1 MSWDDAACRRSRTLR
16 AEGTFCVHP
25 TSLRPKLTVTADGTG
40 VVAHAGTRLL
50 TDLAGATGLTRTFS
64 NALGGLRRRDTGHD
78 PGRVAVDVAVMLADG
93 GEAISDLVVLRDQPD
108 LFGPVASTSTAWRV
122 LAGIGPQE
130 LAALHTARA
139 QAREVAWAHAAET
152 AGGIPPAR
160 AGGRDIPGLVIDLDA
175 SVVITHSEKEDA
187 AATFKHS
194 FGYHPL
200 LGFLDNT
207 GEALAAI
214 LRPGNAG
221 SNTAADHIAVLD
233 ACLTQIP
240 DHHRHGTPILIRTD
254 SAGHTREFLTH
265 IRSLRARGVDI
276 RFSIGVPVT
285 ATIREMLAWLVDQPD
300 IWTPALD
307 PDAGLRE
314 DAEICEIT
322 HLIDTSA
329 YPAGTRIIAR
339 RERPHPGAQ
348 LSLFDEATGWR
359 HQIFATDTPHADAP
373 LQHLEVR
380 HRAHARVED
389 RIRCGKTT
397 GFGRFP
403 SRHFA
408 INAAWLQLAL
418 TAIDLLTW
426 LQLLLLDGELV
437 YAEPKKLRYR
447 LLHVAARLTR
457 GGRRLRL
464 RIAATW
470 PWRHHLLT
478 AYARLEA
485 LPQSAT

>member
-1 MSWDDAACRRSRTLR
+1 VQITRS
-16 AEGTFCVHP
+16 
-25 TSLRPKLTVTADGTG
+25 RPKLTVTADGTG

-50 TDLAGATGLTRTFS
+50 TDLADATGLTRQFS
-64 NALGGLRRRDTGHD
+64 DALAGLRRRDTGHV

-93 GEAISDLVVLRDQPD
+93 GETISDLAVLRDQPD
-108 LFGPVASTSTAWRV
+108 LFGPVASTPTAWRV
-122 LAGIGPQE
+122 LAGIGPDE

-139 QAREVAWAHAAET
+139 RAREVAWAQAAET
-152 AGGIPPAR
+152 RGGIPPAR
-160 AGGRDIPGLVIDLDA
+160 AGGRDIPGVVIDLDA
-175 SVVITHSEKEDA
+175 SLVITHSEKEHA

-200 LGFLDNT
+200 FAFCDNT

-233 ACLTQIP
+233 ECLTQIP

-254 SAGHTREFLTH
+254 SAGCTKEFLAH
-265 IRSLRARGVDI
+265 IRSLRPHGLDI
-276 RFSIGVPVT
+276 RFSVGVPIT
-285 ATIREMLAWLVDQPD
+285 APIRGMLAWLVDQPD

-307 PDAGLRE
+307 PDADLRE
-314 DAEICEIT
+314 HAEICEIT
-322 HLIDTSA
+322 HLVDTSS
-329 YPAGTRIIAR
+329 YPDGTRLIAR

-348 LSLFDEATGWR
+348 LSLLDEATGWR
-359 HQIFATDTPHADAP
+359 HQIFATDTPHRDAP

-389 RIRCGKTT
+389 RIRCGKMT

-408 INAAWLQLAL
+408 INTAWLQLAL
-418 TAIDLLTW
+418 TGIDLLCWTR
-426 LQLLLLDGELV
+426 LLLLAGDLAH
-437 YAEPKKLRYR
+437 AEPRKLRYR
-447 LLHVAARLTR
+447 ILHVAARLTR
-457 GGRRLRL
+457 GARRLRL

-470 PWRHHLLT
+470 PWRDHLLT
-478 AYARLEA
+478 AYTRLAA
-485 LPQSAT
+485 LPQPAT